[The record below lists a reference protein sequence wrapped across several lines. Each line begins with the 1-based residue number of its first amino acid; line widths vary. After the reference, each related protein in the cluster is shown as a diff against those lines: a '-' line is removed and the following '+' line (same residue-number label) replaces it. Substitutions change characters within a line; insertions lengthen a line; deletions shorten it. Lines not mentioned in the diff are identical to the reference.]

1 MALPSGT
8 AAPATAPAAVGSLAP
23 DFDLQSTGASG
34 RSALADYRGRWLV
47 LVFYPRDF
55 SLVCPT
61 ELSALSTRIEEFRE
75 RGCALLGVSADTLE
89 SHKRWI
95 ATPAGQG
102 GLGGLSFPLA
112 SDADGLT
119 CRAYGVFLEPQHM
132 ALRGLYVIDP
142 NGVLQYA
149 VVHNLSVGRRTDE
162 VLRVLAALQTG
173 GLCAENWTP
182 GDATLNAPRQVGPGS
197 TISHYRIEEQIG
209 KGSFAAVYRA
219 EDTTLRRTVALKILK
234 MDSPAAIGRALD
246 EARSAAS
253 LTHPNI
259 CTIYSV
265 DDSEGLP
272 VIAME
277 YLAGKSLATLIDEGP
292 LPLAQAADIAGQIAA
307 GMTVAHESGV
317 VHGDLKPANVF
328 VTDAGTVKV
337 LDFGLSR
344 RERTGKSPDE
354 TTELLAGGSG
364 SVAGTPSY
372 MSPEQA
378 AGERAEQA
386 SDIFSLGATIYEMLT
401 GHRAFGG
408 ENVLQVLGKIRAVDS
423 TKLAADVP
431 EPFRP
436 IITQALVREPARRS
450 VTMREIAA
458 ELETFDASAAGTT

>member
-1 MALPSGT
+1 M
-8 AAPATAPAAVGSLAP
+8 TAPAAVGSLAP
-23 DFDLQSTGASG
+23 DFDLPSTSPEG
-34 RSALADYRGRWLV
+34 RCALSDYSGRWLV

-61 ELSALSTRIEEFRE
+61 ELSALSTRIDEFNS
-75 RGCALLGVSADTLE
+75 RGCDVLGVSADTLE
-89 SHKRWI
+89 SHQRWI
-95 ATPAGQG
+95 ATPFGQG

-112 SDADGLT
+112 SDIEGTA
-119 CRAYGVFLEPQHM
+119 CRSYGVFLEPQHM
-132 ALRGLYVIDP
+132 ALRGLFLVDP

-197 TISHYRIEEQIG
+197 TIAHFRIEEQIG
-209 KGSFAAVYRA
+209 KGSFASVYRA

-234 MDSPAAIGRALD
+234 MDSPAAIDRALD
-246 EARSAAS
+246 EARSAAA
-253 LTHPNI
+253 LAHPNI

-277 YLAGKSLATLIDEGP
+277 YLAGRSLAKVIEARPIPPD
-292 LPLAQAADIAGQIAA
+292 QAADIVRQIAA
-307 GMTVAHESGV
+307 GMAVAHEAGV

-328 VTDAGTVKV
+328 VTESGTVKV

-344 RERTGKSPDE
+344 RAQRAKSPDE
-354 TTELLAGGSG
+354 TTELMAGGSG

-378 AGERAEQA
+378 VGEHAEQA
-386 SDIFSLGATIYEMLT
+386 SDVFSLGTTLYEMLT

-408 ENVLQVLGKIRAVDS
+408 ENVLQVLGQIRKVDAA
-423 TKLAADVP
+423 KLAADVP
-431 EPFRP
+431 EPFRS
-436 IITQALVREPARRS
+436 ILAQALVREAARRS
-450 VTMREIAA
+450 ITMREIAD
-458 ELETFDASAAGTT
+458 ELEIYETHSREELGTP

>member
-1 MALPSGT
+1 MTVP
-8 AAPATAPAAVGSLAP
+8 PATAPTAAVGSLAP
-23 DFDLQSTGASG
+23 DFDLRSTAAAG
-34 RSALADYRGRWLV
+34 RSALADHRGRWLV

-61 ELSALSTRIEEFRE
+61 ELSALSTRIDEFQS
-75 RGCALLGVSADTLE
+75 RGCDVLGVSADTLE
-89 SHKRWI
+89 SHRRWI
-95 ATPAGQG
+95 ATPSGQG

-112 SDADGLT
+112 SDADGQT

-132 ALRGLYVIDP
+132 ALRGLFLIDP

-182 GDATLNAPRQVGPGS
+182 GDATLNVPRQIGPGS

-219 EDTTLRRTVALKILK
+219 EDTTLRRSVALKILK
-234 MDSPAAIGRALD
+234 MDSPLAIDRALA
-246 EARSAAS
+246 EARSAAA
-253 LTHPNI
+253 LGHPNI

-277 YLAGKSLATLIDEGP
+277 YLAGQSLAKLIEAGP
-292 LPLAQAADIAGQIAA
+292 IPPGRAADIARQIAT
-307 GMTVAHESGV
+307 GMTAAHDAGI

-328 VTDAGTVKV
+328 VTDSGTVKV

-344 RERTGKSPDE
+344 RAQREKDPDE
-354 TTELLAGGSG
+354 TTELLGVGSG

-372 MSPEQA
+372 MSPEQS

-386 SDIFSLGATIYEMLT
+386 SDVFSLGATVYEMLT
-401 GHRAFGG
+401 GRRAFGG
-408 ENVLQVLGKIRAVDS
+408 ENVLQVLGKIRSVDAD
-423 TKLAADVP
+423 KLASDVP
-431 EPFRP
+431 EPFRS
-436 IITQALVREPARRS
+436 IVAQALVRDAARRS
-450 VTMREIAA
+450 ITMRGIAA
-458 ELETFDASAAGTT
+458 DLAAIVARQTDDART

>member
-1 MALPSGT
+1 M
-8 AAPATAPAAVGSLAP
+8 TAPSSIAPTAAVGSLAP
-23 DFDLQSTGASG
+23 DFDLRSTGAKG

-61 ELSALSTRIEEFRE
+61 ELSALSARIEEFHD
-75 RGCALLGVSADTLE
+75 RGCDVLGISADTLE
-89 SHKRWI
+89 SHQRWI

-112 SDADGLT
+112 SDADGLA

-132 ALRGLYVIDP
+132 ALRGLFVIDP

-182 GDATLNAPRQVGPGS
+182 GDATLNAPRQIGPGS
-197 TISHYRIEEQIG
+197 TISHYRIEVQIG

-219 EDTTLRRTVALKILK
+219 EDTTLQRTVALKILK
-234 MDSPAAIGRALD
+234 MDSPAAIDRALD

-277 YLAGKSLATLIDEGP
+277 YLAGKSLAKLIEEGP
-292 LPLAQAADIAGQIAA
+292 LPPQKAADIARQIAT
-307 GMTVAHESGV
+307 GMAVAHEAGV

-328 VTDAGTVKV
+328 VTDSGTVKV
-337 LDFGLSR
+337 LDFGLSHR
-344 RERTGKSPDE
+344 AQRARSPDE
-354 TTELLAGGSG
+354 TTELLGGGSG

-378 AGERAEQA
+378 VGERAEQV
-386 SDIFSLGATIYEMLT
+386 SDVFSLGATLYEMLT

-408 ENVLQVLGKIRAVDS
+408 ENVLQVLGKIRAVDAD
-423 TKLAADVP
+423 KLAGDVP
-431 EPFRP
+431 EAFRP
-436 IITQALVREPARRS
+436 VLAQALVREAARRC

-458 ELETFDASAAGTT
+458 GLAALDPSAAAAD